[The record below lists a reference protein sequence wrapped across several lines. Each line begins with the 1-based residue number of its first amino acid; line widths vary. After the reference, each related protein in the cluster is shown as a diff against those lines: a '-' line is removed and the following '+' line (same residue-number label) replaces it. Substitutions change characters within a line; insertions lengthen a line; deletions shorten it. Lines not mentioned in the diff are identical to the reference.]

1 MEKKRGDQLQ
11 KDDVLKTNGR
21 VYQVV
26 DLAPDTDHLGGYIYG
41 TFRTTSLELVDFYVF
56 DDSEYEMRDALKV
69 RNQPRMI
76 KVRAEDV
83 WIAVKRAERTKP
95 ADQYEVDA
103 IADSRRQ
110 RAKRSCYRPNRPN
123 RINQEER

>member
-1 MEKKRGDQLQ
+1 M
-11 KDDVLKTNGR
+11 
-21 VYQVV
+21 V
-26 DLAPDTDHLGGYIYG
+26 DLAEDSDGLGGSIYG

-56 DDSEYEMRDALKV
+56 DDSEYEMRAALPV

-103 IADSRRQ
+103 IARLKTAAS
-110 RAKRSCYRPNRPN
+110 
-123 RINQEER
+123 